1 MAREY
6 ATACEPRVH
15 DTPASSASPSS
26 AARSRRV
33 ALIAAVA
40 SNGIIGAGNRLP
52 WHLPEDLAHFRAL
65 TSGHCVVMGRK
76 TWASIGRPLP
86 NRQNIVVTHQ
96 ADLRV
101 EGAAV
106 AHSLEQALSMSDRPD
121 PVFVIGGE
129 ALYRAAL
136 PLADLLYLTE
146 IDRDFAGDARFPAFE
161 RALWREVARDVHAPA
176 SSAGFAYHFAT
187 YERAPV

>member
-1 MAREY
+1 M
-6 ATACEPRVH
+6 
-15 DTPASSASPSS
+15 
-26 AARSRRV
+26 SRRV

-40 SNGIIGAGNRLP
+40 RNGVIGADNRLP
-52 WHLPEDLAHFRAL
+52 WHLPDDLAHFRFL
-65 TSGHCVVMGRK
+65 TSGHSVVMGRK
-76 TWASIGRPLP
+76 TWTSIGRPLP

-96 ADLRV
+96 AGFRL
-101 EGAAV
+101 EGAAI
-106 AHSLEQALSMSDRPD
+106 AHSLEEALSMADRPD

-129 ALYRAAL
+129 ALYRSAL

-146 IDRDFAGDARFPAFE
+146 IDRDFAGDARFPPLE